1 MVQPSI
7 LNALGFL
14 IVMFSLNACGT
25 SVKPIEISTTPVSRP
40 QLTLPN
46 VDELNLKTVTWTVIT
61 VENFEE
67 KIAQLQS
74 SGQPLVLFAV
84 TADGYEALSLNL
96 NDLRSQV
103 EQLNAIIVAYR
114 NYYVESDKILGQAV
128 LQSPL

>member
-1 MVQPSI
+1 MVQTSI
-7 LNALGFL
+7 LNVLGFL
-14 IVMFSLNACGT
+14 IVLFSLNACGST
-25 SVKPIEISTTPVSRP
+25 TKPIEISTTPVSRP
-40 QLTLPN
+40 ELTLPN

-67 KIAQLQS
+67 KIAELKA

-114 NYYVESDKILGQAV
+114 NYYVESDRILGQAV
-128 LQSPL
+128 RQTPK